1 MSENQG
7 ETWASGVNKRLG
19 QWKDSLTSLDLK
31 VIGEKLPEIKVDLPD
46 KEQVDALTGFIDQRI
61 QGLGETLRDELQ
73 KTVAH
78 SGERVD
84 ELAAALDA
92 QLQGLSQTLRTE
104 MEKTMTQYRQDM
116 MLTYE
121 KQRRELKAMAFWQW
135 VAALAVLLV
144 FFIRQS
150 WSYF

>member
-1 MSENQG
+1 MTDAKTD
-7 ETWASGVNKRLG
+7 TWADGVGKRLG
-19 QWKDSLTSLDLK
+19 QWKESMGNIDLK
-31 VIGEKLPEIKVDLPD
+31 VIGDKLPEIKVDLPD

-61 QGLGETLRDELQ
+61 QGMGDTLRDELQ
-73 KTVAH
+73 KTLEQ

-84 ELAAALDA
+84 ELAAVLDA
-92 QLQGLSQTLRTE
+92 RLQALSKTLRSE
-104 MEKTMTQYRQDM
+104 MEKTMAQYRQDM

-135 VAALAVLLV
+135 VAALAVLLA

-150 WSYF
+150 WS